1 MNYEILKKIHYN
13 FFMKT
18 KALFLDRDG
27 IINIDKKYVH
37 KVEDFEFCEG
47 IFELCNFFQKQNF
60 LIFVATNQSGIAR
73 TYYKEKDFE
82 ILSSYMLDEFLKKD
96 IKIKKIYHCPHLENC
111 ECRKPKP
118 GMLLKAQKEF
128 NIDLSQ
134 SFFIG
139 DNLSDMQAGINAGVK
154 NLFLINENYNDDKNY
169 KVFKNLK
176 ELLHY
181 LKDRK

>member
-1 MNYEILKKIHYN
+1 
-13 FFMKT
+13 
-18 KALFLDRDG
+18 
-27 IINIDKKYVH
+27 
-37 KVEDFEFCEG
+37 
-47 IFELCNFFQKQNF
+47 
-60 LIFVATNQSGIAR
+60 
-73 TYYKEKDFE
+73 KDFE
-82 ILSSYMLDEFLKKD
+82 ILSSYMLDEFLKRN
-96 IKIKKIYHCPHLENC
+96 IRIEKIYHCPHLENC

-118 GMLLKAQKEF
+118 GMLLKAQQEF
-128 NIDLSQ
+128 NIDFSQ